1 MSRSLTGNCQRI
13 SLNYCNKNNIV
24 GKHEPFES
32 AADSYRSVLCNPQ
45 RARDN
50 ARTHNDSAFRDI
62 PLFWPKHWHWSIVDP
77 LLTIYRLLGCYIEGL
92 PSFFEKMWL
101 SIWAERFRERN
112 QRAGSVDD
120 LIFVRYS
127 IKYWVIWIGHK
138 CNHIVYVW
146 SYYFFFLILG
156 KLNANFGT

>member
-45 RARDN
+45 RARNN

-101 SIWAERFRERN
+101 SIWAERFLERN

-127 IKYWVIWIGHK
+127 NSILGYLNWTQMQLHRLRV
-138 CNHIVYVW
+138 VLLR
-146 SYYFFFLILG
+146 YFFILG
-156 KLNANFGT
+156 

>member
-1 MSRSLTGNCQRI
+1 MHEKDLMHVFPDIKIAIRIKPQRAIIIKLESPDAPKLMSRSFTGNCQRI

-101 SIWAERFRERN
+101 SI
-112 QRAGSVDD
+112 
-120 LIFVRYS
+120 
-127 IKYWVIWIGHK
+127 
-138 CNHIVYVW
+138 
-146 SYYFFFLILG
+146 
-156 KLNANFGT
+156 